1 MPVSTLFFLFLL
13 ILRNSLHISDT
24 KHLLVLGITSIFFK
38 LMAVKNCEGSK
49 TVPYLQD
56 SHSIMGTDKDKKN
69 LNKTEGCY
77 SQPNSKQEE

>member
-24 KHLLVLGITSIFFK
+24 KHLLVLGITSISFNWT
-38 LMAVKNCEGSK
+38 AVKNCEGSE

-56 SHSIMGTDKDKKN
+56 SHSIMGADKDKDKK
-69 LNKTEGCY
+69 KK
-77 SQPNSKQEE
+77 SK